1 MKYKKNNKNKNNINY
16 FKYIIIIIIVII
28 VYYIYVNYLKGL
40 YFFKKHN
47 IQYNNIIPSLYVYN
61 EIFIDGD
68 YDMLLPK
75 NDWVIFDVGSNIG
88 LYSLYLN
95 DNYSNLKIHTFEPIK
110 QLYTYQQNNINNN
123 LKNNNKIF
131 INNFGLGEKN
141 SNTIINYYPYADGL
155 STINNDMDNKKEQIL
170 KTKCKNSGIFN
181 YFCNTLYSSVLYNDK
196 IFTNFKENIRIIRMS
211 EYINNL
217 NIKKIDL
224 IKIDVE
230 GYELNVLQGIN
241 KEQFKFINYFIIEV
255 ENYNNSNLNDIISL
269 LKDNNFTVKNYNPD
283 NLWTMLLAIN
293 NNLV

>member
-1 MKYKKNNKNKNNINY
+1 MKHKKNNNQYNNY
-16 FKYIIIIIIVII
+16 LKYLIIIIIIFII
-28 VYYIYVNYLKGL
+28 YYIYVNYLKGL
-40 YFFKKHN
+40 YFFFKNN
-47 IQYNNIIPSLYVYN
+47 IQYNSIIPSLYVYN

-75 NDWVIFDVGSNIG
+75 NNWVIFDIGSNIG

-95 DNYSNLKIHTFEPIK
+95 DNYSNLNIHTFEPIK

-141 SNTIINYYPYADGL
+141 NNTVINYYPYADGL
-155 STINNDMDNKKEQIL
+155 STINNDMDNKKENIL
-170 KTKCKNSGIFN
+170 KTKCKNTGIFN
-181 YFCNTLYSSVLYNDK
+181 YFCNKLYSSVLYNDK
-196 IFTNFKENIRIIRMS
+196 IFTNFKENIKIIRMS

-255 ENYNNSNLNDIISL
+255 ENYNKSNLNDIILL

-293 NNLV
+293 NNLVT